1 MALQE
6 TKERVA
12 LTSILVSAGLMLAK
26 AIVGF
31 LTGSLAVLSD
41 AAHSLSDLFATI
53 ITYLAVRFAG
63 KPADEEHHYGHGKI
77 ESMAALAATA
87 LLFLLSGL
95 VMLEAGRRL
104 LSGAEGAVAITLWA
118 FGVIAVAI
126 GVDFF
131 RSRLLYRV
139 AGETSS
145 EALEADALHFSADMW
160 SSVAVLAGL
169 VGAWLGYAWA
179 DSVAALVVAAFI
191 CFAGWQ
197 LGSRTV
203 QTLMDQAPE
212 GAAGQINRAVARVP
226 GVVAIERTRARR
238 AGSTL
243 FVELS
248 VAVSRT
254 LPLDRVAELKDAV
267 VAAVKKEL
275 PQAEVAV
282 VTTPR
287 ALDDETVAD
296 RVLVIARNR
305 GLAVHHVTV
314 HAVGETLAV
323 SLDLEVGGKLTLA
336 EAHDIASGLEDAIAD
351 ELGSQV
357 EVETHIE
364 PLQVADLEGADAA
377 PARIEAVRGLLATL
391 AGPPGPLADVHD
403 VRVRETAEGD
413 VVNFHCR
420 VDPALTVEAVHEAV
434 DQVERGLRR
443 AMPSVRRVIGH
454 AEPARHPLPARS
466 PASRHRG

>member
-1 MALQE
+1 MQKV
-6 TKERVA
+6 KERVA
-12 LTSILVSAGLMLAK
+12 LTSILVSAGLMVGK
-26 AIVGF
+26 AIVGV
-31 LTGSLAVLSD
+31 LTGSLAILSD
-41 AAHSLSDLFATI
+41 AAHSLSDVFATT
-53 ITYLAVRFAG
+53 ITYLAVRFSG

-77 ESMAALAATA
+77 ESIAALAATA

-104 LSGAEGAVAITLWA
+104 LFGAETAVSITLWT
-118 FGVIAVAI
+118 FGVIAIVI

-131 RSRLLYRV
+131 RARLLYRI

-145 EALEADALHFSADMW
+145 EALEADALHFTADMW

-169 VGAWLGYAWA
+169 FGTWLGFVWA
-179 DSVAALVVAAFI
+179 DAVAAMVVAVFI
-191 CFAGWQ
+191 CVAGWK

-212 GAAGQINRAVARVP
+212 GVAEQVFRIVSRVP
-226 GVVAIERTRARR
+226 GVVEIERTRARR
-238 AGSTL
+238 AGPTL

-254 LPLDRVAELKDAV
+254 MPFDRVAELKEQ
-267 VAAVKKEL
+267 VAQAVKRAL

-282 VTTPR
+282 VTSPR

-314 HAVGETLAV
+314 HSVSDTLAV
-323 SLDLEVGGKLTLA
+323 ALDLEVDGALTLA
-336 EAHDIASGLEDAIAD
+336 AAHDIASGLEQAIAD
-351 ELGSQV
+351 ELGPQV

-364 PLQVADLEGADAA
+364 PLQVADLAGADAA
-377 PARIEAVRGLLATL
+377 PERVAEVRRLLASI
-391 AGPPGPLADVHD
+391 AQGSGPVADIHD
-403 VRVRETAEGD
+403 VRVRETAQGD

-420 VDPALTVEAVHEAV
+420 VDPALAVDAVHEAV
-434 DQVERGLRR
+434 DQVERALRR
-443 AMPSVRRVIGH
+443 AMPSARRVIGH
-454 AEPARHPLPARS
+454 AEPRLPR
-466 PASRHRG
+466 